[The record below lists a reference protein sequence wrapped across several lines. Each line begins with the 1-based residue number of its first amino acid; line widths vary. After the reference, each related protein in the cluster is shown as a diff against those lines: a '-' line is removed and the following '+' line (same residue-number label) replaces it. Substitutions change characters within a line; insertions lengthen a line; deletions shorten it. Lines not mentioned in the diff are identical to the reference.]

1 MRYSNRGA
9 VLLQVLIVVT
19 ALVAIVAV
27 VAANHRQTSN
37 ILIGKMQLMRAEA
50 ASRAG
55 LNQALAS
62 LTTVN
67 TNLVT
72 MNDDWYLAGQQGDE
86 QFDLGNATFRF
97 QIIDAGSL
105 IDINTSTSDILL
117 NQMYL
122 SAIGNR

>member
-55 LNQALAS
+55 ISQALAS

-72 MNDDWYLAGQQGDE
+72 MNDDWYLAG
-86 QFDLGNATFRF
+86 
-97 QIIDAGSL
+97 
-105 IDINTSTSDILL
+105 
-117 NQMYL
+117 
-122 SAIGNR
+122 